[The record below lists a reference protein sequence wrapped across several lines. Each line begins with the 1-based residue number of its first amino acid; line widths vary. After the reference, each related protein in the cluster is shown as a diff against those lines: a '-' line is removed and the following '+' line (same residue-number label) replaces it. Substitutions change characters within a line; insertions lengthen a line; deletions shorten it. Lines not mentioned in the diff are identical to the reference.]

1 MHQTN
6 VANLKS
12 HLSRYLAIV
21 RGGGEVVV
29 AERNRPVARLVA
41 YGGAKGEESGWAARL
56 AELERLGQVR
66 AAVRT
71 GRHVPVV
78 PVATSSKGGAGA
90 VEVLIEERRGGR

>member
-21 RGGGEVVV
+21 KGGGEVVV
-29 AERNRPVARLVA
+29 AERNRPVAKLVA
-41 YGGAKGEESGWAARL
+41 YGGAGREPMGWAARL
-56 AELERLGQVR
+56 AELERSGQVR

-71 GRHVPVV
+71 GRSVQVV
-78 PVATSSKGGAGA
+78 PAATSKGGASA